1 MTTALGNPFE
11 IECIIRAKLKRLIE
25 ALIKSYPPS
34 DYQSSDYQSIEYEC
48 TYGTRYIKLM
58 IVNILTRDGVSKPN
72 GRSVHA
78 FIDKNTGAVY
88 KPASFRAPAKH
99 VRYQLLDDA
108 SFENMLKRA
117 DWAGRYLY
125 K

>member
-1 MTTALGNPFE
+1 MTTTRINPVE
-11 IECIIRAKLKRLIE
+11 IEFIIRAKLARLVE

-34 DYQSSDYQSIEYEC
+34 EHQSIEFDYAN
-48 TYGTRYIKLM
+48 GTKYIKL
-58 IVNILTRDGVSKPN
+58 ISAYFVNRDGVKKPT

-78 FIDKNTGAVY
+78 FIDKSTGAVY

-117 DWAGRYLY
+117 NWSGGYLY

>member
-1 MTTALGNPFE
+1 MNATRINPVE
-11 IECIIRAKLKRLIE
+11 IECIIRAKLARLVE
-25 ALIKSYPPS
+25 ALIKSYPVS
-34 DYQSSDYQSIEYEC
+34 EHQSIEFEYV
-48 TYGTRYIKLM
+48 YGRKYVKL
-58 IVNILTRDGVSKPN
+58 ISACFVNWDGVKKPA

-78 FIDKNTGAVY
+78 FIDRSTGAVY

-117 DWAGRYLY
+117 DWAGSYLY

>member
-1 MTTALGNPFE
+1 MTKALGNPFE

-25 ALIKSYPPS
+25 ALIKSYPV
-34 DYQSSDYQSIEYEC
+34 SDYQSIEFEC

-58 IVNILTRDGVSKPN
+58 EVNILTRDGVSKPA

-117 DWAGRYLY
+117 DWAGGYLY

>member
-1 MTTALGNPFE
+1 MNAARTNPIE
-11 IECIIRAKLKRLIE
+11 IECIIRAKLARLVD

-34 DYQSSDYQSIEYEC
+34 DHQSIEFEHV
-48 TYGTRYIKLM
+48 YGKKYIKLM
-58 IVNILTRDGVSKPN
+58 SVCICNNKPA

-117 DWAGRYLY
+117 DWSGGYLY